1 MSSQDKLQIYSNELE
16 SVEGRIE
23 ESITTLRRLNI
34 TSQSDPNFI
43 QIQIETQSQS
53 IEEQLEKAKKIY
65 NKINNLTKNDPTIE
79 NAVNETKKKHKEILS
94 KLRSQFKQ
102 AKSFI
107 ETKAKGLTENL
118 PNNNNN
124 NNKSNH
130 NSLDTSSSFVSSSS
144 SNTQTSFK
152 ESTKEGVKGFF
163 GFGGNKNNNNSETK
177 QLLDNDEED
186 VVEVKVNETDIY
198 KGNANLTKEQR
209 QKHDEIE
216 RELFAEVFTTQKDCL
231 DIIDRLNKKAEETI
245 AIATDSAELLKQ
257 QREQLHRI
265 DEEMD
270 ALGSN
275 VKRAQREVT
284 SFMRRIQTDK
294 CCAVMC
300 LLVALAILGGCIFAI
315 VMKFVPINIR
325 GGGGNNNNNNNQ
337 PNSTSMLQKKQ
348 L

>member
-1 MSSQDKLQIYSNELE
+1 MSSQDKLQTYSNELE
-16 SVEGRIE
+16 SVEGRID

-43 QIQIETQSQS
+43 QKQIETQSQS
-53 IEEQLEKAKKIY
+53 IEEQLEKAKKLY

-118 PNNNNN
+118 PN
-124 NNKSNH
+124 KSN
-130 NSLDTSSSFVSSSS
+130 SSSS
-144 SNTQTSFK
+144 SSTSGSNNAMDTSAPSTQTSFK
-152 ESTKEGVKGFF
+152 ESTKEGVMGFF
-163 GFGGNKNNNNSETK
+163 GFGGNKNSTNNSETK

-186 VVEVKVNETDIY
+186 VVEVKVNETEYY

-209 QKHDEIE
+209 QKHDDIE
-216 RELFAEVFTTQKDCL
+216 RELFAEVFSTQKDCL

-275 VKRAQREVT
+275 IKRAQKEVT
-284 SFMRRIQTDK
+284 SFMRRIHTDK

-315 VMKFVPINIR
+315 VMKFIPININN
-325 GGGGNNNNNNNQ
+325 GGGNNNNHQ
-337 PNSTSMLQKKQ
+337 RNSTSMGQKKQ